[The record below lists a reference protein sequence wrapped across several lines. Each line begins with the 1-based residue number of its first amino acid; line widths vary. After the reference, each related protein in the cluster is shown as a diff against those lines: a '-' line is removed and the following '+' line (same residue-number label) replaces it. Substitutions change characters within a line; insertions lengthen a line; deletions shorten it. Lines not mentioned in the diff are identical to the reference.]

1 VQVAAKTEMERL
13 VSLDTLAPQEKAF
26 VRSLDGGCGFVSRL
40 AALGFTPGAP
50 IRIVQ
55 NRGRG
60 PMIVL
65 VRDCRVA
72 LGRGEARKVWVQH
85 EENGH
90 GPVEE

>member
-1 VQVAAKTEMERL
+1 MDNL
-13 VSLDTLAPQEKAF
+13 VSLDTLAPQRKGF
-26 VRSLDGGCGFVSRL
+26 LRSLEGGRGFISRL
-40 AALGFTPGAP
+40 ASLGFTPGAP

-65 VRDCRVA
+65 VRECRIA
-72 LGRGEARKVWVQH
+72 LGRGEARQVWVQA

-90 GPVEE
+90 GAVAE